1 MHAALTHDI
10 LKQKHRANR
19 DSWPNTVSLRI
30 HRALSWLQRAEQE
43 AGDPDAVFIFL
54 WIAFNAAY
62 AREINDTAVPTSEQG
77 RYDAFIR
84 MLVGTDRKKRIN
96 TVLFEDFSDAVKNL
110 IANKYVQWEY
120 WERCT
125 TPGSMVDW
133 ETALTND
140 IRRAHGALHHGD
152 VYTYLRLVLSRLYV
166 LRNQIVHGSATWK
179 SSANREQVQDAAQVM
194 RTIVPLM
201 IDIMMD
207 DPDQDWG
214 EPLYPVQY

>member
-1 MHAALTHDI
+1 MHAPLTFER
-10 LKQKHRANR
+10 LKNKHRMERTEWSQDVA
-19 DSWPNTVSLRI
+19 LRT
-30 HRALSWLQRAEQE
+30 HRALSWLRRAEQE
-43 AGDPDAVFIFL
+43 SGDPDAAFLFL

-62 AREINDTAVPTSEQG
+62 AREIDDGVTATSEQG

-96 TVLFEDFSDAVKNL
+96 TVLFEDFSNAVTNL

-120 WERCT
+120 WQHCT
-125 TPGSMVDW
+125 TPGSTVDW
-133 ETALTND
+133 ETALSND
-140 IRRAHGALHHGD
+140 IRKAYGALHHGD

-166 LRNQIVHGSATWK
+166 LRNQIIHGSATWK